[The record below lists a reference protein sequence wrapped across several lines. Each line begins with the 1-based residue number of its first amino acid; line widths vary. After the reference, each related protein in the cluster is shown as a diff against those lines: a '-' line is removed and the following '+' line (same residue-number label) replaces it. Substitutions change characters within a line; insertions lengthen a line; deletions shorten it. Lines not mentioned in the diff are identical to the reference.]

1 VQTLLARPLRAADYA
16 PYGAVLEATA
26 HGAPGKPANEGTAR
40 RFDRLASLTNLRPG
54 AAEPNLC
61 VFRCAPCWT
70 WPLPL
75 ALLEKHPA
83 STQVFVPMNA
93 QRYLVVVARGD
104 AAPDLSTLAAFVAQG
119 TQAVSYH
126 PGVWHHPM
134 IALETEIDFVCV
146 VCEDG
151 TAGDCVVVRY
161 PAAARVLVSL
171 GG

>member
-1 VQTLLARPLRAADYA
+1 METLLARPLRAEDYA
-16 PYGAVLEATA
+16 RYGDVLEA
-26 HGAPGKPANEGTAR
+26 HPRGAAGKPANEGTAR
-40 RFDRLASLTNLRPG
+40 RFDRVAAFRNLRPG
-54 AAEPNLC
+54 AAEPNLA

-70 WPLPL
+70 WPMPI

-83 STQVFVPMNA
+83 STQVFVPLNA
-93 QRYLVVVARGD
+93 QRYLVVVALGGD
-104 AAPDLSTLAAFVAQG
+104 APDLGTLAAFVAQG

-134 IALETEIDFVCV
+134 IALDTEIDFVCL

-151 TAGDCVVVRY
+151 SETDCTVVRY
-161 PAAARVLVSL
+161 APAARIPVSL